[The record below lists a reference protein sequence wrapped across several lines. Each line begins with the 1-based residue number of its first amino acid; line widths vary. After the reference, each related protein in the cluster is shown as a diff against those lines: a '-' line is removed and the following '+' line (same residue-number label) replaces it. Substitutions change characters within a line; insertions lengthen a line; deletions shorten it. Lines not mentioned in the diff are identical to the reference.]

1 MFALHVREAFAQLLR
16 NERSRQ
22 AGSQTGMTATY
33 LVANALS
40 IIVFL
45 AYGLLCVFSDSMVEE
60 FERYGLSR
68 FRRLVGW
75 LEVAGAL
82 GLSIGF
88 VAQPFTVLSA
98 TGLTVLM
105 LVAVLAR
112 IRVRD
117 TVLQTLPALAL
128 LLINAFIASYAL
140 GWRLMR

>member
-1 MFALHVREAFAQLLR
+1 
-16 NERSRQ
+16 
-22 AGSQTGMTATY
+22 MTATY